1 MALKNGAEKAG
12 HRDLDW
18 FNLGKDL
25 VGRGFCGFTRFQT
38 EMPIE
43 IIEPIFLKHLVVTS
57 EIRHIAAISLPRQ
70 IAHGGNMW

>member
-43 IIEPIFLKHLVVTS
+43 IIEPIFFF
-57 EIRHIAAISLPRQ
+57 
-70 IAHGGNMW
+70 